1 MLSAIVCYLESRMIL
16 VIGAG
21 AVGSVLITY
30 LSVAAREPLRVYT
43 RDKDRLAFTDAPCAQ
58 VDSADRRPLLTASKP
73 ALVSNIDLSEV
84 NYVFLCVKFADL
96 ELALDELPSNAEFP
110 KSCAVVSTLNGIEAL
125 RVLRRRLPDV
135 RVVPMTIMYN
145 AQWIGPLHAQVTSKP
160 TVVLGGEPDARLRG
174 CLEGSGMEVHTAQ
187 GDEAVWGKLL
197 INLANA
203 ICAITHSSAH
213 ELLTLR
219 SLRRVF
225 AATLEEAVTVL
236 DRSGVAYRWPMP
248 IPFKAYC
255 ALLRHAGP
263 VGWWLAQAKNGLRK
277 GSYPSMVS
285 DVEKGRP
292 TEVLQLNGEIVRL
305 GAEHGVDAPLAGQI
319 VSMVQ
324 RLTEQA
330 PPSYLRPENLQRMLG
345 V

>member
-1 MLSAIVCYLESRMIL
+1 MIL
-16 VIGAG
+16 LIGAG

-30 LSVAAREPLRVYT
+30 LSLAAREPLQVYT
-43 RDKDRLAFTDAPCAQ
+43 RDKDRVALADALCAQ
-58 VDSADRRPLLTASKP
+58 VDSVRGRPMVTAPKPVLTG
-73 ALVSNIDLSEV
+73 NIDLSAI
-84 NYVFLCVKFADL
+84 NYVFLCVKFNDL
-96 ELALDELPSNAEFP
+96 ERVLDGLPSNTEFP
-110 KSCAVVSTLNGIEAL
+110 KSCTVVSTLNGIEAL

-135 RVVPMTIMYN
+135 RIVPLTIMYN
-145 AQWIGPLHAQVTSKP
+145 AQWLGPLHAQITTKP
-160 TVVLGGEPDARLRG
+160 MVVLGGGPDARLQD
-174 CLEGSGMEVHTAQ
+174 CLKGGGMQVQVAQ

-219 SLRRVF
+219 ALRHVF
-225 AATLEEAVTVL
+225 AAVLEEAVTVL
-236 DRSGVAYRWPMP
+236 DRSGVAYQWPMP

-255 ALLRHAGP
+255 ALLRHGGR
-263 VGWWLAQAKNGLRK
+263 VGWWLAKTKNGLRK

-292 TEVLQLNGEIVRL
+292 TEVLQLNGEIARL
-305 GAEHGVDAPLAGQI
+305 GAEHGISTPLASRI
-319 VSMVQ
+319 VGLVQ
-324 RLTEQA
+324 RLA
-330 PPSYLRPENLQRMLG
+330 IDSPPSYLRAENLRLTLG